1 MGLARHGPCSSSMSP
16 LPAPPQQVYSSYAR
30 SHLYY
35 AAELLLLVILLLL
48 VETTVG
54 MGGGRGG

>member
-1 MGLARHGPCSSSMSP
+1 MSGLPRCHPDE
-16 LPAPPQQVYSSYAR
+16 QVYSSYAR

-48 VETTVG
+48 VETTVR
-54 MGGGRGG
+54 RGGAGVGVGGSALAGA